1 MPSNT
6 VPPGRLTPAQIQ
18 GVLDMWEVNG
28 NHNFA
33 LRAMK
38 QMQTDMTEAKA
49 RVKFLED
56 VIEKA
61 ESDLDAIILREN
73 SLDG

>member
-18 GVLDMWEVNG
+18 GVIDMWEVNG
-28 NHNFA
+28 NHNLA
-33 LRAMK
+33 LRAMR
-38 QMQTDMTEAKA
+38 QMQADVKEEKA

-56 VIEKA
+56 AIEKA
-61 ESDLDAIILREN
+61 ESDLDSIILEN